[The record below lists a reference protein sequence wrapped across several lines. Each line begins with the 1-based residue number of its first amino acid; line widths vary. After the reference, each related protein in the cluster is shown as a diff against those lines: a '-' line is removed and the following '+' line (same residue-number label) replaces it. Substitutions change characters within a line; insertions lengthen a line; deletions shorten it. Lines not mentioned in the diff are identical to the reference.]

1 MTIAV
6 AIPATAIGP
15 PGPVRTMASTE
26 SSSERDAE
34 DSCADE
40 LIMSPSVQRCRA
52 QLVGLPRRDGASAVA
67 PGGPDIGDDGGDF
80 VVGKPVREWRHA
92 IWHRVS
98 GRSRRIA
105 AIEHHPDRVDRR
117 THL

>member
-1 MTIAV
+1 MTTAV
-6 AIPATAIGP
+6 AIPATAIAP
-15 PGPVRTMASTE
+15 PGPVRTMASTD

-67 PGGPDIGDDGGDF
+67 PGGPDIGDDGRNL
-80 VVGKPVREWRHA
+80 VVGQPLREGRHA
-92 IWHRVS
+92 VRHRIS
-98 GRSRRIA
+98 
-105 AIEHHPDRVDRR
+105 
-117 THL
+117 